1 MQTGLTRNPTGQ
13 NTVEGPNLAESYAE
27 MVLDALSNQ
36 TCRRILTTLQGS
48 TTPLTAQELSEEC
61 DIPLSTTYRKLEHLS
76 NARLVDETLQVRM
89 NGTHTS
95 QYRTDVDSVTV
106 SLGDEHGLEVAIPGG
121 E

>member
-1 MQTGLTRNPTGQ
+1 MQTGLTRKPTGQ
-13 NTVEGPNLAESYAE
+13 NTAERPSLSESYAE

-48 TTPLTAQELSEEC
+48 SAPMTAQELSEEC
-61 DIPLSTTYRKLEHLS
+61 DVPLSTTYRKLEHLS
-76 NARLVDETLQVRM
+76 NARLVDETLQLRK

-106 SLGDEHGLEVAIPGG
+106 SLGEDSGLTVAIPGG
-121 E
+121 R

>member
-1 MQTGLTRNPTGQ
+1 MQTGLTSKPPGQ
-13 NTVEGPNLAESYAE
+13 DTVEDAYLSESYAE

-48 TTPLTAQELSEEC
+48 NTPMTAQELSDEC
-61 DIPLSTTYRKLEHLS
+61 DVPLSTTYRKLEHLS
-76 NARLVDETLQVRM
+76 NARLVDETLQVRT

-106 SLGDEHGLEVAIPGG
+106 SLGEDSGLAVAIPGG
-121 E
+121 R